1 MFMAVFKRYLAVGP
15 IVSLISVSAILI
27 MASAPGHLYHFSAL
41 ALSGLI
47 GIMVGVTALVMTARY
62 IYTHL

>member
-1 MFMAVFKRYLAVGP
+1 MAVFKRYLTVGP

-41 ALSGLI
+41 ALALSGLI